1 MLAEFHG
8 FGRAFEP
15 IEVGDQPPD
24 EITIRPQVRATWG
37 GMPFEGSKLRLDR
50 IERRAGSDSR
60 AIYLPV

>member
-8 FGRAFEP
+8 FGRAIEL

-24 EITIRPQVRATWG
+24 EITIQPLVRAAWG
-37 GMPFEGSKLRLDR
+37 GVPSEDCKLRLDR
-50 IERRAGSDSR
+50 IERRVGSDSR